1 MSENRGHDSNATP
14 GFNFSNERTGA
25 VAFHHDARLDAQ
37 RTEEAIQAN
46 VILGVIFPVKT
57 NHQFSCDHF
66 QSDGLKARESM
77 RRSNYDA
84 NRIAPQRFKFQT
96 NRLRARVTR
105 HQREF

>member
-25 VAFHHDARLDAQ
+25 VAFDPDARLDAQ

-57 NHQFSCDHF
+57 DQFSGDHF
-66 QSDGLKARESM
+66 QSDGFKARESM

-105 HQREF
+105 